1 MGKRLQKLTTSVLE
15 FIGQQKIFFVAT
27 AMNEGRINLS
37 PKGIDTF
44 RVLDEKK
51 ICWLNLT
58 GSGNETATHVLHN
71 NRMTILFC
79 AFEGPPKILRLYG
92 TAEVFHPGDDKF
104 DSLCSLFPEI
114 AGTRQIFEMDIE
126 LVQISC
132 GMGVPLMSF
141 RGDREEL
148 IQWAKEKG
156 EKGLKEYRAL
166 KNSTSLDG
174 FKTNF
179 NGQ

>member
-1 MGKRLQKLTTSVLE
+1 MGKQLLKLTTSLQE
-15 FIGQQKIFFVAT
+15 FIAQQKIFFVAT

-44 RVLDEKK
+44 RILDEKR

-79 AFEGPPKILRLYG
+79 AYEGPPKILRLYG
-92 TAEVFHPGDDKF
+92 TAEVFHPGDAKF
-104 DSLCSLFPEI
+104 NSMCSLFPEI
-114 AGTRQIFEMDIE
+114 PGTRQIFELDID

-132 GMGVPLMSF
+132 GMGVPLMSYK
-141 RGDREEL
+141 GNREEL
-148 IQWAKEKG
+148 VEWAREKG
-156 EKGLKEYRAL
+156 EKGLEEYRNL

-174 FKTNF
+174 LPTRDNR
-179 NGQ
+179 